1 MIKHG
6 RQRTQQWAE
15 IAANTETNT
24 AAEAA
29 ASTKAAAK
37 TETAAEAEAG
47 SDVKGYPVGQDG

>member
-15 IAANTETNT
+15 IATNTETDA

-47 SDVKGYPVGQDG
+47 SDVKGYPAG